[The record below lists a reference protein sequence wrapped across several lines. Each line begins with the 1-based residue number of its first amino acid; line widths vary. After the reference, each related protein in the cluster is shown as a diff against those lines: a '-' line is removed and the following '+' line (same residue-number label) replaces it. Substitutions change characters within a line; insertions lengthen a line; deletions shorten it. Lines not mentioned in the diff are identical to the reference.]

1 MPQFLALEWNSDEAR
16 LVVAST
22 RGSQVHV
29 EHAFSVAL
37 DSRQPGED
45 AEEADVGGKIAAALA
60 ARGLGRID
68 TLVAVG
74 RTSIELRQLSLPPAP
89 DDELPDMVRFQA
101 MREFNELDDSWLLD
115 FVPTD
120 DPEDG
125 PRSVLA
131 AAVGPQLVDQIR
143 RTCEAANLKAQR
155 LILRPCAAASLLNRS
170 SPDSP
175 SPDSREGKLRL
186 LVDLLSDEADLTVM
200 SGRKVVFLR
209 TTRLGGDPL
218 TESDQAAALLG
229 EIRRTMAAAQNQL
242 AGRRVESIVLCGS
255 GEQHAALAL
264 SIENG
269 LSTPTTLFDPFSGL
283 NLSRELRKR
292 LPDHPGRFAPLL
304 GMAAAELEQTPHAI
318 DFLHPRRRPEAVGQQ
333 KKYVMIGLAV
343 GLLVAAYFG
352 YRSLDRSWLLDD
364 INKYT
369 ADSEKLDEGV
379 DRANAAKKAAA
390 EIEKWTA
397 TDVVWLDELRRLSKD
412 FPAADQAM
420 LTQLVL
426 VRGSTKGGTMTLNG
440 LALDATAITDVERR
454 LREDAS
460 RGVEGTGSSQDDA
473 IKHYSWRFS
482 SKLTVESEKP

>member
-1 MPQFLALEWNSDEAR
+1 MPQLLALEWNSNEAR

-37 DSRQPGED
+37 DSCQ
-45 AEEADVGGKIAAALA
+45 EADVGGRIAAALA

-131 AAVGPQLVDQIR
+131 AAVGPQLVNQIQK
-143 RTCEAANLKAQR
+143 TCAAADLKAQR

-170 SPDSP
+170 LPDSGQ
-175 SPDSREGKLRL
+175 GKLRL

-200 SGRKVVFLR
+200 SGQKVVFLR

-255 GEQHAALAL
+255 GEEHAALAM
-264 SIENG
+264 SIEKG
-269 LSTPTTLFDPFSGL
+269 LSTPTTLFDPFGGL
-283 NLSRELRKR
+283 KLSRELRKG

-333 KKYVMIGLAV
+333 KKYMMIGLAV
-343 GLLVAAYFG
+343 GLLVAAYFAVG
-352 YRSLDRSWLLDD
+352 WWQQSSLQAKIDELEIES
-364 INKYT
+364 KG
-369 ADSEKLDEGV
+369 LDEGV
-379 DRANAAKKAAA
+379 AEAKAAKKAAT
-390 EIEKWTA
+390 EIRKWTA
-397 TDVVWLDELRRLSKD
+397 TDVVWIDELRGLSED
-412 FPAADQAM
+412 FPNAERAM

-426 VRGSTKGGTMTLNG
+426 TRGATKGGSIALDG
-440 LALDATAITDVERR
+440 LAKDVPAITEVEES
-454 LREDAS
+454 LRNNAS
-460 RGVEGTGSSQDDA
+460 RGVEGTGSSQDDTT
-473 IKHYSWRFS
+473 KHYSWRFS
-482 SKLTVESEKP
+482 STLTVESEKP

>member
-1 MPQFLALEWNSDEAR
+1 MPQLLALEWNSDEAR

-37 DSRQPGED
+37 DSRQPGGD
-45 AEEADVGGKIAAALA
+45 AEEIDIGGRIAAALA
-60 ARGLGRID
+60 ARGLGSIE

-101 MREFNELDDSWLLD
+101 MREFNEMDDSWLLD

-131 AAVGPQLVDQIR
+131 AAIGPGLVNQIQQ
-143 RTCEAANLKAQR
+143 TCVAANLKAER
-155 LILRPCAAASLLNRS
+155 LILRPCATASLLSRS
-170 SPDSP
+170 SPDSH
-175 SPDSREGKLRL
+175 EGKLRL

-200 SGRKVVFLR
+200 SDQKVVFLR

-218 TESDQAAALLG
+218 TESDQAEALLG

-255 GEQHAALAL
+255 GDEHAALAM
-264 SIENG
+264 SIEKG

-283 NLSRELRKR
+283 KLSRELRR
-292 LPDHPGRFAPLL
+292 NLPDHPGRFAPLL
-304 GMAAAELEQTPHAI
+304 GIAAAELERTPHAI
-318 DFLHPRRRPEAVGQQ
+318 DFLHPRRRPEPVGEQ
-333 KKYVMIGLAV
+333 KKYLMIGLAV
-343 GLLVAAYFG
+343 GLLVAAYFVVG
-352 YRSLDRSWLLDD
+352 GVQRYSLQADIAEKTTESEQLDKD
-364 INKYT
+364 V
-369 ADSEKLDEGV
+369 E
-379 DRANAAKKAAA
+379 RAKAARKAAA
-390 EIEKWTA
+390 EIRKWTA
-397 TDVVWLDELRRLSKD
+397 TDVVWLDQLRHLSEA
-412 FPAADQAM
+412 FPTADRAM

-426 VRGSTKGGTMTLNG
+426 TRGATKGGYM
-440 LALDATAITDVERR
+440 ALDGFARDADAITEVERL
-454 LREDAS
+454 LREDPS
-460 RGVEGTGSSQDDA
+460 LLDVEGTGSSQDDTM
-473 IKHYSWRFS
+473 KHYSWRFS
-482 SKLTVESEKP
+482 SKLTVGSEEP